1 MKPAIKLQ
9 SKGRPIAGK
18 KQRGIALIT
27 VVAIL
32 AVLTVLSIAILTLAG
47 NELRSARSYS
57 DSVRTRQLSELVT
70 SLVIGQ
76 IREATRTDRKV
87 GGGLFGGGTIALWAS
102 QPGMIRTFEDE
113 GKLLRAYKLYS
124 SAKMTIE
131 DESEIPEEVNVIR
144 QWHRFP
150 ERFVDLNAPSIAYNT
165 MGQEANRYF
174 PILDPRAKTL
184 DGVEAFDFEAFP
196 GVREGERLPMP
207 VEWIYVLKDGKMG
220 TMDAAGKFVSSD
232 PAAQPGRRNPIVAR
246 IAFWAD
252 DETSKI
258 NVNTAAEAILWDKP
272 KANTDWGKLWSQFQ
286 PVVNEVQRYPG
297 HPATT
302 CLSALFFPGKY
313 IDGEGNRQLKKNELK
328 ALLEITPKVEWGG
341 SEDGKKKARESD
353 IIQYDADRLYASVDD
368 IVFNIKRENNQFIEM
383 LPDGL
388 ERFERARGF
397 VTVRGQAPELNVFG
411 RPRISLWAFHE
422 EDSPRH
428 RTPLDDTIE
437 FCTSLGPRS
446 RLIKFF
452 FQRSD
457 ATSRHQEFYERANRA
472 NVNLYM
478 YLMAQVYKEVPS
490 YGKSLAQKYGARK
503 KAPFRPSYYKDDV
516 EYKLDHF
523 CIALQMFDYMR
534 QVNIHDGRLDVPY
547 ADFRQGANYG
557 FGQISPINLIGRN
570 LTADNGSEQQ
580 QSGWHRKS
588 LEPRGSGRMFTISE
602 VAMVTYV
609 TAQVKLK
616 KWPRDGIIREADFDE
631 YFQDVG
637 GEAEDGQIVKRIV
650 ANMHPEY
657 ARWRGR
663 KFGSADVGKTFS
675 YVETGLIPEAFCV
688 AQGFHQ
694 IHPKQTIRLL
704 TAGQG
709 YEGGIEEGTGLAI
722 NGIPLELWGDSVESA
737 GHPQKGPAIYTVDP
751 GKATALEDLP
761 AGWHGWGGTG
771 GYRLFRFGRFRIDPN
786 SKGFR
791 GRLFLANGD
800 QNTGTAELNHF
811 YCQTPV
817 IVSEDEDLDITQE
830 NPLQMVVYD
839 QGAQGA
845 NTNNL
850 VQVFNLRWAQPGE
863 TLTLRHPRQNSGAR
877 SGWTR
882 RFREAAGDEART
894 RAIYVLESQ
903 KDRENVTSLVVC
915 HGDVRLVSTKR
926 HVPSELFRLHPRV
939 GRTPAAH
946 SLSWAVYPGSTTRGR
961 HGTFAQELHGRSL
974 VTVEYDPEMEPD
986 FCWDPSRDRRWD
998 YAPLLSEG
1006 YTFPVDPAIT
1016 RDFDSGIGGCT
1027 DGAYINKP
1035 DDGADDV
1042 PGSNLFNQKFPYFQA
1057 GEWEEAQSYEDRNQ
1071 WNFNPNRM
1079 VPSGVMFG
1087 SLPSASQAG
1096 APWTTLLFRPNVA
1109 RDGHLKKNAHLG
1121 EAGNGLRYT
1130 GDKTTAD
1137 GFKVPQ
1143 LRSVYGDEKLPPDHI
1158 WLDFFWMPIVEPYPL
1173 SEPFSSRGKVNLNYQ
1188 MLPFS
1193 FIKRATALAAV
1204 FKSERVLG
1212 IPSNAGRLYKDDDA
1226 SGHNGW
1232 HHPIDMD
1239 FEKGTL
1245 AQWEHKFDQGKIFR
1259 TATEVCE
1266 MFLYPK
1272 DEDVAWDE
1280 NNNNIRKW
1288 WDEHRLTGDNSIEQP
1303 YANIYPRVT
1312 TKSNTF
1318 KVYMTVQTL
1327 QKVRGTS
1334 ANEFVPGQDQVTG
1347 EYRGSAV
1354 IERFLDPTD
1363 RDIPN
1368 YKNHRI
1374 ENAAESLEQY
1384 YRYRVVNVRQFAH

>member
-1 MKPAIKLQ
+1 MKPAIQLQ
-9 SKGRPIAGK
+9 SKGRPTAGK

-76 IREATRTDRKV
+76 IREATRSDRKV
-87 GGGLFGGGTIALWAS
+87 GGGLFGGGAIALWAS

-131 DESEIPEEVNVIR
+131 DESDIPEEVNAIR
-144 QWHRFP
+144 EWEQSP

-165 MGQEANRYF
+165 RGQEVNRYF
-174 PILDPRAKTL
+174 PILDPRAKTR
-184 DGVEAFDFEAFP
+184 DRVEAFDFEAFP
-196 GVREGERLPMP
+196 GVREEERLPMP
-207 VEWIYVLKDGKMG
+207 VEWIYLLKDGKMG
-220 TMDAAGKFVSSD
+220 TMDTAGKFASSD
-232 PAAQPGRRNPIVAR
+232 PTAQPGQRNPIVAR
-246 IAFWAD
+246 VAFWAD
-252 DETSKI
+252 DETTKI

-286 PVVNEVQRYPG
+286 PVVHEVQRYPG

-313 IDGEGNRQLKKNELK
+313 IDGEGNAQLTRNELQ

-353 IIQYDADRLYASVDD
+353 IIEYDADRLYASVDD
-368 IVFNIKRENNQFIEM
+368 IVFNIKRKNNQFIDM

-388 ERFERARGF
+388 ERFERAKGF
-397 VTVRGQAPELNVFG
+397 MTVRSQAPELNVHG
-411 RPRISLWAFHE
+411 RPRISLWAFHQ
-422 EDSPRH
+422 EDNPRH

-452 FQRSD
+452 FQRRD
-457 ATSRHQEFYERANRA
+457 ATSRHQEFYVRASRA

-478 YLMAQVYKEVPS
+478 YLMAQVYRKVPG

-503 KAPFRPSYYKDDV
+503 KAPFKPTYYQDDT

-534 QVNIHDGRLDVPY
+534 QVNIHDGRLDEPY
-547 ADFRQGANYG
+547 ADFQAGANNG
-557 FGQISPINLIGRN
+557 FGQISGINLIGRN
-570 LTADNGSEQQ
+570 LTTDNGSNQ
-580 QSGWHRKS
+580 QSSNWHRKS

-609 TAQVKLK
+609 TAQAKLT
-616 KWPRDGIIREADFDE
+616 KWPENGNFTGALGN
-631 YFQDVG
+631 YFESESGPGSDQNVLM
-637 GEAEDGQIVKRIV
+637 RIV
-650 ANMHPEY
+650 ANQHPEY
-657 ARWRGR
+657 ARWLGR
-663 KFGSADVGKTFS
+663 KFGPSDVGKTFS
-675 YVETGLIPEAFCV
+675 YVETGLIPEAFSV

-704 TAGQG
+704 TGGTG
-709 YEGGIEEGTGLAI
+709 YDGGMDEETGLAI
-722 NGIPLELWGDSVESA
+722 NGIPLQLWGDSRDSP
-737 GHPQKGPAIYTVDP
+737 GHQGPAIFTVDP
-751 GKATALEDLP
+751 AETDARSNLP
-761 AGWHGWGGTG
+761 AGWYGWGGTG
-771 GYRLFRFGRFRIDPN
+771 GYRLFRFGRFSVEPG
-786 SKGFR
+786 SKGYY
-791 GRLFLANGD
+791 GGQFLANG
-800 QNTGTAELNHF
+800 TGSLAHF

-817 IVSEDEDLDITQE
+817 ILSEDDDLEITQE
-830 NPLQMVVYD
+830 KPLQMVVYD

-845 NTNNL
+845 STGNL

-863 TLTLRHPRQNSGAR
+863 TLKLKHPQKNTPTY

-882 RFREAAGDEART
+882 RFNDAADGNAR
-894 RAIYVLESQ
+894 RNPVFVLESQ
-903 KDRENVTSLVVC
+903 RDKENITSLVVC

-926 HVPSELFRLHPRV
+926 NVPSELFRLHPRV
-939 GRTPAAH
+939 GRNRAAH
-946 SLSWAVYPGSTTRGR
+946 SLSWAIYPGSTTTGR
-961 HGTFAQELHGRSL
+961 HATFAMELHGRSL
-974 VTVEYDPEMEPD
+974 ADVKYDPEMEPD
-986 FCWDPSRDRRWD
+986 FCWDPSRDRKRD

-1006 YTFPVDPAIT
+1006 YAFPIDPAIT
-1016 RDFDSGIGGCT
+1016 RDFDNGIGGCT

-1042 PGSNLFNQKFPYFQA
+1042 PGSSVFNQKFPYFQA
-1057 GEWEEAQSYEDRNQ
+1057 GEWKKGQSYEDRNE

-1109 RDGHLKKNAHLG
+1109 YKGHQRKNAHLG

-1130 GDKTTAD
+1130 GDKETVD

-1143 LRSVYGDEKLPPDHI
+1143 LRSVYRDEKLPPDHI

-1173 SEPFSSRGKVNLNYQ
+1173 SEPFSTRGKVNLNYQ

-1193 FIKRATALAAV
+1193 YIKRATALAAV

-1212 IPSNAGRLYKDDDA
+1212 IPSSAGRLYKDGNA
-1226 SGHNGW
+1226 SGHKGW

-1239 FEKGTL
+1239 FAEGTL
-1245 AQWEHKFDQGKIFR
+1245 AQWEHKFDQGKVFR

-1363 RDIPN
+1363 RDIPD
-1368 YKNHRI
+1368 YKNHRA
-1374 ENAAESLEQY
+1374 ENAAESLEEY